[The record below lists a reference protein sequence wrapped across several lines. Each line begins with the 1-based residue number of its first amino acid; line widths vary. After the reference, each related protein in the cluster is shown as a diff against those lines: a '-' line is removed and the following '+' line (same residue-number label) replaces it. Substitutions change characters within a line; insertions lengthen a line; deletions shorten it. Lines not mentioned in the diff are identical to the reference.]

1 MSGWVEH
8 FNLSADPFSEDPRNW
23 QYYYGADYGHASLK
37 LEHALDAKRGYV
49 VVTGPAGTGKSALVR
64 SVLRRARIH
73 ASAVVSVSERAP
85 VAVIDALLTD
95 REPFDSEF
103 SATRKRAA
111 LLDMLDQARR
121 NGKPIVCVVEDAHL
135 ANSGQLRELVE
146 AINVAP
152 DAPQLL
158 QVVLVGRNDLVRS
171 LQSRS
176 VAALATRVTTR
187 IETRRLKDEELA
199 EYLLD
204 RLEHSE
210 IETPSAILPPA
221 ATTAIARHSRGVVA
235 LAEVLTRAALERAAN
250 AAASSVTVDHIDEVA
265 QIYAR
270 PAVEEDASWTR
281 RAPGSV
287 GAIFSSG
294 PAVGLVFLALL
305 VAGAQINMIGGSP
318 KGQTTGTQMAQ
329 LADVGTFVRL
339 SPLPATHKH
348 SYEPRKPVQLAQAT
362 TESSPLREKFLEGT
376 PYEVQIQPPMR
387 PASDTSGQATPA
399 ADSAAAS
406 SPTATTSI
414 QKTMSAVNA
423 NGSSSKTAGPGAAA
437 GTNGKA
443 PPQATASAGRAP
455 VAPGS
460 RFALQVGAFR
470 ELRSAVA
477 LKGRLAGSFAGVY
490 VSTVESG
497 GVPLYRVRV
506 GNFATPEETLPLK
519 MQLQA
524 SGHPSFR
531 VAESK

>member
-362 TESSPLREKFLEGT
+362 TESSPLKCRSSHRCGLPAIQQAKPPRPPALLPRQARLQRPRSRRPCLRSMRTVRVRRRQARVPLQAPMARLHHKPPPRQVVHRWRRE
-376 PYEVQIQPPMR
+376 
-387 PASDTSGQATPA
+387 
-399 ADSAAAS
+399 AAS
-406 SPTATTSI
+406 
-414 QKTMSAVNA
+414 
-423 NGSSSKTAGPGAAA
+423 
-437 GTNGKA
+437 
-443 PPQATASAGRAP
+443 RC
-455 VAPGS
+455 
-460 RFALQVGAFR
+460 
-470 ELRSAVA
+470 RSAHSENYEA
-477 LKGRLAGSFAGVY
+477 
-490 VSTVESG
+490 
-497 GVPLYRVRV
+497 P
-506 GNFATPEETLPLK
+506 
-519 MQLQA
+519 
-524 SGHPSFR
+524 
-531 VAESK
+531 